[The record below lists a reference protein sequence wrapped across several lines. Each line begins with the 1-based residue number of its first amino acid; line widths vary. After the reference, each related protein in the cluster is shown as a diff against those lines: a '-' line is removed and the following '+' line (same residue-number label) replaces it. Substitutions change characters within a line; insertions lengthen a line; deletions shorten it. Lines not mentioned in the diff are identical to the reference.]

1 MVEYFPPPTSHGPV
15 LTWSTL
21 PVVFFLPCSE
31 KNFGKEHSKICSNFG
46 EKGPKGLFMATN
58 LGLACALEIVF
69 LALPCVTKGHNV
81 GVYTTA
87 KFAII
92 FV

>member
-1 MVEYFPPPTSHGPV
+1 
-15 LTWSTL
+15 
-21 PVVFFLPCSE
+21 
-31 KNFGKEHSKICSNFG
+31 
-46 EKGPKGLFMATN
+46 MATN
-58 LGLACALEIVF
+58 LGLACALETVF

-92 FV
+92 FVYRHSKQISR